1 MESRLFDVTDIH
13 SKGTDTRPRSR
24 APLRWLARLVL
35 ALIVGS
41 WLFLYIDSV
50 YQRRRAESLFAD
62 LRSLDFSTAGF
73 AEVRDIMVRNGGR
86 AVQLDLLQ
94 RVQDSPGTPLPP
106 SAVPQYRP
114 NAPVIWL
121 PPDPHRSLVFN
132 RPGPTCTPQNCMFLL
147 QIMTR
152 LPRIPLLDR
161 TASFF
166 YTTLPYIGV
175 RSWGAFALFEVRNGK
190 LVRSESGVEEYRM
203 ESPDYTGYRH
213 LAPLG
218 YQVDTWR
225 ESTGLYRRCGNR
237 DYLVGISHGDIPH
250 GFPANFFV
258 ACVLQSAGMPM
269 KRAFDV
275 HLRCL
280 NGLFRSCRFDELAP
294 SAWADYSAKDS
305 TGARDPHK

>member
-1 MESRLFDVTDIH
+1 MGSRLSEVIDTH
-13 SKGTDTRPRSR
+13 SKRTDARRRFRAISR
-24 APLRWLARLVL
+24 WMARLVL
-35 ALIVGS
+35 ISLVGS

-73 AEVRDIMVRNGGR
+73 AEVRDIMIRDG
-86 AVQLDLLQ
+86 A
-94 RVQDSPGTPLPP
+94 
-106 SAVPQYRP
+106 
-114 NAPVIWL
+114 
-121 PPDPHRSLVFN
+121 
-132 RPGPTCTPQNCMFLL
+132 RPGATCNPRNCTFRL

-175 RSWGAFALFEVRNGK
+175 RSWVVYAQFDVRNGK
-190 LVRSESGVEEYRM
+190 LDRSHTGVGEYRM

-218 YQVDTWR
+218 YEVATRRDAASFEYGPCSSQDYQVW
-225 ESTGLYRRCGNR
+225 
-237 DYLVGISHGDIPH
+237 VSHGVFK
-250 GFPANFFV
+250 FPQKAL
-258 ACVLQSAGMPM
+258 ATCVVQSATAPM

-275 HLRCL
+275 HLSCL
-280 NGLFRSCRFDELAP
+280 NNPFRNCRFDELAP
-294 SAWADYSAKDS
+294 SAWADYAAKDG
-305 TGARDPHK
+305 TGTRDPHK